1 MAKVISIVNQKG
13 GVGKTTTS
21 INLSSALG
29 HLGKKVL
36 LIDLDP
42 QSNSTTGLGINKANI
57 KLSIY
62 DVITNRCEISDAIIK
77 TKFKNLSVI
86 PSMIFLSGVEIELM
100 QTSMREDNFI
110 LGDQLKNQINKIK
123 DRYDFIII
131 DCPPALGIL
140 TTNAL
145 AASDSVLIPVQC
157 EYFALEG
164 VTQLLNTIILTQTK
178 VNPKLD
184 IEGVLLTML
193 DGRTL
198 VGLEVVEDV
207 RKFFKEKVFNTIIPR
222 LVRLV
227 EAPSH
232 GKPIIEYDPKCRGAL
247 AYINLAKEVIERNA
261 REEESV
267 REGSRTTVQQ

>member
-1 MAKVISIVNQKG
+1 MAKVISLVNQKG

-62 DVITNRCEISDAIIK
+62 DVITNRCEISDAIVK
-77 TKFKNLSVI
+77 TKFKNLSII

-267 REGSRTTVQQ
+267 REGSRTIVQQ

>member
-1 MAKVISIVNQKG
+1 MAKVISLVNQKG

-57 KLSIY
+57 KLSVY

-77 TKFKNLSVI
+77 TKFKNLSII

>member
-1 MAKVISIVNQKG
+1 MGKVISLVNQKG

-21 INLSSALG
+21 INLASALG

-42 QSNSTTGLGINKANI
+42 QSNSTTGLGINKNDI
-57 KLSIY
+57 NKSIY
-62 DVITNRCEISDAIIK
+62 EVITHEVSIEEAIIK
-77 TKFKNLSVI
+77 TKFKNLSVV
-86 PSMIFLSGVEIELM
+86 PSVILLSGAEIELI
-100 QTSMREDNFI
+100 QTASKEENFVI
-110 LGDQLKNQINKIK
+110 GDQLKLQIDKIR
-123 DRYDFIII
+123 DRYDYILI
-131 DCPPALGIL
+131 DCPPALGVL

-157 EYFALEG
+157 EYYSLEG
-164 VTQLLNTIILTQTK
+164 VTQLLNTVLLTRK
-178 VNPKLD
+178 KINPNLN

-207 RKFFKEKVFNTIIPR
+207 RKIFKEKVFNTIIPR

-232 GKPIIEYDPKCRGAL
+232 GKPILEYDPKCRGAV

-261 REEESV
+261 REEEST
-267 REGSRTTVQQ
+267 REGSRTTI

>member
-1 MAKVISIVNQKG
+1 MAKVISLVNQKG

-42 QSNSTTGLGINKANI
+42 QSNSTTGLGINKGNI

-62 DVITNRCEISDAIIK
+62 DVIINRCEISEAIVK
-77 TKFKNLSVI
+77 TRFKNLSVI

-100 QTSMREDNFI
+100 QTSMKEDNFI

-164 VTQLLNTIILTQTK
+164 VTQLLNTIILTRTK

-198 VGLEVVEDV
+198 AGLEVVEDV

-261 REEESV
+261 REEESI
-267 REGSRTTVQQ
+267 RERSRTTVQQ

>member
-1 MAKVISIVNQKG
+1 MAKVISLVNQKG

-29 HLGKKVL
+29 HLSKKVL

-42 QSNSTTGLGINKANI
+42 QSNSTTGLGINKGNI

-62 DVITNRCEISDAIIK
+62 DVITNRCEISEAIVK
-77 TKFKNLSVI
+77 TRFKNLSVI

-100 QTSMREDNFI
+100 QTSMKEENFI

-261 REEESV
+261 REEESI
-267 REGSRTTVQQ
+267 REGSRTTIQQ

>member
-1 MAKVISIVNQKG
+1 MGKVISLVNQKG

-42 QSNSTTGLGINKANI
+42 QSNSTTGLGLNKADI
-57 KLSIY
+57 KKSVY
-62 DVITNRCEISDAIIK
+62 DVIIHNCNIADAIIK
-77 TKFKNLSVI
+77 TKFKNLSII
-86 PSMIFLSGVEIELM
+86 PSMIFLSGAEIELIQM
-100 QTSMREDNFI
+100 ASKQSDFVI
-110 LGDQLKNQINKIK
+110 GDQLKEQVDSIK
-123 DRYDFIII
+123 DRYDYILI
-131 DCPPALGIL
+131 DCPPTLGVL

-157 EYFALEG
+157 EYYSLEG
-164 VTQLLNTIILTQTK
+164 VTQLLNTILLTQSK
-178 VNPKLD
+178 INPKLD

-207 RKFFKEKVFNTIIPR
+207 RKYFKEKVFNTIIPR

-232 GKPIIEYDPKCRGAL
+232 GKPILEYDPKCRGAL
-247 AYINLAKEVIERNA
+247 AYINLAKEVIERNGT
-261 REEESV
+261 EEKSAG
-267 REGSRTTVQQ
+267 EGSRTTI

>member
-1 MAKVISIVNQKG
+1 MAKVISLVNQKG

-36 LIDLDP
+36 LVDLDP

>member
-1 MAKVISIVNQKG
+1 MGKVISLVNQKG

-36 LIDLDP
+36 IIDLDP
-42 QSNSTTGLGINKANI
+42 QSNSTTGLGTHSTDI
-57 KLSIY
+57 K
-62 DVITNRCEISDAIIK
+62 DVVIK
-77 TKFKNLSVI
+77 TKFKNLSIV
-86 PSMIFLSGVEIELM
+86 PSMIFLSGAEIELIQM
-100 QTSMREDNFI
+100 ASKENDFVI
-110 LGDQLKNQINKIK
+110 GDQLKSQIDTIR
-123 DRYDFIII
+123 DRYDYILI
-131 DCPPALGIL
+131 DCPPTLGVL

-157 EYFALEG
+157 EYYSLEG
-164 VTQLLNTIILTQTK
+164 VTQLLNTILLTQSK
-178 VNPKLD
+178 INPKLD

-232 GKPIIEYDPKCRGAL
+232 GKPILEYDPKCRGAL
-247 AYINLAKEVIERNA
+247 AYINLAKEVIERNGTK
-261 REEESV
+261 EEGT
-267 REGSRTTVQQ
+267 REGARATVQ

>member
-1 MAKVISIVNQKG
+1 MAKVISLVNQKG

-42 QSNSTTGLGINKANI
+42 QSNSTTGLGINKGNI

-62 DVITNRCEISDAIIK
+62 DVITNRCEISEAIVK
-77 TKFKNLSVI
+77 TRFKNLSVI

-100 QTSMREDNFI
+100 QTSMKEDNFI

-261 REEESV
+261 REEESI
-267 REGSRTTVQQ
+267 RERSRTTVQQ